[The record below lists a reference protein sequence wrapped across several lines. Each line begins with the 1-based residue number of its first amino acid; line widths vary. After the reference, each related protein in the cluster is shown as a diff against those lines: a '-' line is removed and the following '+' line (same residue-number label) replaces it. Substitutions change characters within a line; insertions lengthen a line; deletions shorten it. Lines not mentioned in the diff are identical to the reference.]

1 MRLPTADEI
10 SVYGTLDEACAVE
23 HFLGKTLEEAEALFR
38 ENSSCYLE
46 DLMWMGPR
54 AFCFYVP
61 AAINYLRSSAG
72 AGDSDGVNAFLT
84 VVEFRLSDEGEDIT
98 ASLPDLR
105 AAVGDIL
112 DHWASFDV
120 DPAIYGDLRE
130 RYTTLAKQLD
140 G

>member
-10 SVYGTLDEACAVE
+10 NVYGTLDEACAVE

-38 ENSSCYLE
+38 ENSLYYLE

-54 AFCFYVP
+54 AFCFYVR
-61 AAINYLRSSAG
+61 AAINDLTSSAG
-72 AGDSDGVNAFLT
+72 TGDYDGVSSFLT
-84 VVEFRLSDEGEDIT
+84 AVEFRLSDEGDDIT

-105 AAVGDIL
+105 AAVRYIL
-112 DHWASFDV
+112 DHWASFDI

-130 RYTTLAKQLD
+130 QYAALARQLD
-140 G
+140 A